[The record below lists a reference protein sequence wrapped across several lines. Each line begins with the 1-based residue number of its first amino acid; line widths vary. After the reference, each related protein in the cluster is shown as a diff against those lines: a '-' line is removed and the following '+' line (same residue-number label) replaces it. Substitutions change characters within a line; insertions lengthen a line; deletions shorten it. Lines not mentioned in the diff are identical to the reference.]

1 MLGLVLLY
9 WIGKYFYK
17 LAEEYDKSKWG
28 FAILGIVV
36 YYVGIL
42 ILGFTLGLVVELIS
56 PGFFETMNDMAL
68 NLLALPLGILSCYL
82 LYKYLEKTWEK
93 NKPNPNNLIDEIG
106 KCSDQI
112 IS

>member
-1 MLGLVLLY
+1 MLGLILLY

-36 YYVGIL
+36 YYAGTFAFGITFGIIAEITNPGL
-42 ILGFTLGLVVELIS
+42 IEGFNETLLGLI
-56 PGFFETMNDMAL
+56 
-68 NLLALPLGILSCYL
+68 ALPFGILSCYL

-93 NKPNPNNLIDEIG
+93 NKPNPNKLIDEIG
-106 KCSDQI
+106 KSSDQI

>member
-17 LAEEYDKSKWG
+17 LAEVYNKSQWG

-36 YYVGIL
+36 YYAGIV
-42 ILGFTLGLVVELIS
+42 IFA
-56 PGFFETMNDMAL
+56 FA
-68 NLLALPLGILSCYL
+68 LGIIAELVAPGAIDGVNDTLLGIIMLPFGLLSAYL

-93 NKPNPNNLIDEIG
+93 NKPNTDVMIDEIG
-106 KCSDQI
+106 LE
-112 IS
+112 